1 MEEKQKHNDLEKAF
15 REYYLFL
22 TNMAYKVLGD
32 SSQAEDCV
40 QDVFIKI
47 WNKRDRLK
55 IDKELKS
62 YLTRS
67 VINACYDHLSSK
79 KMRLSKSFTQNNQNS
94 LDTEN
99 QVRLTELQIK
109 LELALERL
117 PKQCRLIFSLSRFQ
131 GMSGKEIAEYL
142 QVSKKTVDNQIGIAL
157 KKLREDLSD
166 YISLSCFPANFV
178 KLLSL

>member
-1 MEEKQKHNDLEKAF
+1 MTDYQKHIDLEKAF
-15 REYYLFL
+15 EEYYLFL
-22 TNMAYKVLGD
+22 TSMAYKVLGD

-47 WNKRDRLK
+47 WNKRDKLS

-67 VINACYDHLSSK
+67 VINACYDYLSSA
-79 KMRLSKSFTQNNQNS
+79 KMKLSKSFTQNDQNS

-109 LELALERL
+109 LELALDRL

-131 GMSGKEIAEYL
+131 GMSGKEIAQHL

-166 YISLSCFPANFV
+166 YLSLSCFPANIS
-178 KLLSL
+178 KLLYL